1 MGRGCRICLSPLL
14 CQDSAGS
21 PVLGLETCPGMS
33 PGLAKVLPLCPHDI
47 LSFPIP
53 VLISLESYT
62 SPIVLGIGQGPRLAF
77 GCMVPRAV
85 VQSLSRCPTL

>member
-1 MGRGCRICLSPLL
+1 
-14 CQDSAGS
+14 
-21 PVLGLETCPGMS
+21 MS
-33 PGLAKVLPLCPHDI
+33 PGLAKVLPLCPRDI